1 MNIKKQITQLLAE
14 NKEMR
19 DNPKKLVRR
28 ALQDLYGTNVL
39 SSMIVA
45 EHYKQVE
52 SIMRCSRKVQS
63 DNEDLRG
70 ENWRH
75 RKEVLAPKVRQELG
89 YK

>member
-1 MNIKKQITQLLAE
+1 MNIKKQIEKLLAE

-39 SSMIVA
+39 SAMIVS
-45 EHYKQVE
+45 EHYKEVE

-63 DNEDLRG
+63 DNEELRG
-70 ENWRH
+70 EKWKH

>member
-19 DNPKKLVRR
+19 DNPKKLVRK

-70 ENWRH
+70 EKWRH

>member
-1 MNIKKQITQLLAE
+1 MIIKKQITQLLTE
-14 NKEMR
+14 NPEMR
-19 DNPKKLVRR
+19 DNPKKLVRK

-39 SSMIVA
+39 SAMIVS

-52 SIMRCSRKVQS
+52 SIMRCSRKAQQ

-70 ENWRH
+70 KKWRH
-75 RKEVLAPKVRQELG
+75 RKEVLAPKVKQELG

>member
-1 MNIKKQITQLLAE
+1 MNIKKQITELLTE

-39 SSMIVA
+39 SAMIVS
-45 EHYKQVE
+45 EHYKEIE

-63 DNEDLRG
+63 DNEELRG
-70 ENWRH
+70 EKWRH

>member
-1 MNIKKQITQLLAE
+1 MNIKNQITQLLTE

-28 ALQDLYGTNVL
+28 ALQDIYGTNVL
-39 SSMIVA
+39 SAMIVS
-45 EHYKQVE
+45 EHYKEVE

-70 ENWRH
+70 EKWRH

>member
-1 MNIKKQITQLLAE
+1 MNIKNQITQLLTE

-39 SSMIVA
+39 SAMIVS
-45 EHYKQVE
+45 EHYKEVE

-70 ENWRH
+70 EKWKH

>member
-1 MNIKKQITQLLAE
+1 MNIKKQIEKLLTE

-39 SSMIVA
+39 SAMIVS
-45 EHYKQVE
+45 EHYKEVE

-63 DNEDLRG
+63 DNEELRG
-70 ENWRH
+70 EKWKH

>member
-1 MNIKKQITQLLAE
+1 MNIKNQITQLLTE

-19 DNPKKLVRR
+19 DNHKKLVRR
-28 ALQDLYGTNVL
+28 ALQDIYGTNVL
-39 SSMIVA
+39 SAMIVS
-45 EHYKQVE
+45 EHYKEVE

-70 ENWRH
+70 EKWRH

>member
-1 MNIKKQITQLLAE
+1 MNIKKQIEKLLTE

-39 SSMIVA
+39 SAMIVS
-45 EHYKQVE
+45 EHYKEVE

-63 DNEDLRG
+63 DNEELRG
-70 ENWRH
+70 EKWKH
-75 RKEVLAPKVRQELG
+75 RKEVLAPKVRHELG
-89 YK
+89 YP